1 MKFYAG
7 ETYKEAIAFR
17 PITGVRATEMEDIKR
32 LLEFYP
38 VVLDFEEVAKGKRR
52 FEWAY
57 CGPYCYC
64 VYDKTEGQFVTHEYA
79 PEKIKYFKSIRRAME
94 WIYDHNKEFYD
105 SIPNLSTK
113 KIEEKEGTTDEI

>member
-1 MKFYAG
+1 MRFCAG

-17 PITGVRATEMEDIKR
+17 PITGMRDNEIENIKR

-38 VVLDFEEVAKGKRR
+38 VVLDFKEVAKGERKFSWR
-52 FEWAY
+52 Y

-64 VYDKTEGQFVTHEYA
+64 VYDEVEGRFVTHEHA
-79 PEKIKYFKSIRRAME
+79 PERIKYFKSIRRAME

-113 KIEEKEGTTDEI
+113 KTEGEEGTTDEI